1 MQSSAERRHRLKHRC
16 ILVTLFFLLLLS
28 TPIWAQET
36 GLSVRWVW
44 NDGNNLPP
52 GKEISSVSIT
62 LSNDGRKQ
70 LTLEFVGLHFAWM
83 PENSYVYGGG
93 SERTNALVPGQ
104 SITYTIPFGIPK
116 DIALGPYKSYAA
128 ITYYFANDTAQTKIS
143 TAYLPSQS
151 LEIVPLVVV
160 TVTSTATVEQPA
172 DWTVDFA
179 LLVAFTAVG
188 LALLATLR
196 SARRKGEEPT
206 K

>member
-1 MQSSAERRHRLKHRC
+1 MSS
-16 ILVTLFFLLLLS
+16 I
-28 TPIWAQET
+28 
-36 GLSVRWVW
+36 
-44 NDGNNLPP
+44 
-52 GKEISSVSIT
+52 SIT

-93 SERTNALVPGQ
+93 SERTNLLVPGQ

-128 ITYYFANDTAQTKIS
+128 ITYYFANDTTQAKTS

-160 TVTSTATVEQPA
+160 TVTSTKTVEQPA

-179 LLVAFTAVG
+179 LLVAFTVVG